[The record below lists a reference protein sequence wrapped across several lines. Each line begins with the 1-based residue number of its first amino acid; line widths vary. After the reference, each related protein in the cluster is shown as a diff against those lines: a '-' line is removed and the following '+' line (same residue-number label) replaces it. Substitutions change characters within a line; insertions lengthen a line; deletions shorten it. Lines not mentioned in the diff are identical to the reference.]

1 MNPLP
6 LLLFALASKGGN
18 SPFGSAQSMNFSS
31 ANTLPF
37 DSLLNTLQHTVNTL
51 EKVNQLSRTMS
62 STLNNP
68 ATVSTAPFSTPVAA
82 EESFDVENQPA
93 EFESQPMQQTP
104 TPFGN
109 IDLQNAIQ
117 TLSPILSMLNQNG
130 KAQG

>member
-18 SPFGSAQSMNFSS
+18 TPFGSAQSMNFSS
-31 ANTLPF
+31 ANSMPF

-51 EKVNQLSRTMS
+51 EKVNHLSRTMS

-68 ATVSTAPFSTPVAA
+68 PAASPAPFSAPVAA
-82 EESFDVENQPA
+82 EESFDIENQPA
-93 EFESQPMQQTP
+93 QFEPQPVQQTP
-104 TPFGN
+104 APFGN

-117 TLSPILSMLNQNG
+117 NLAPILSMLNQGG
-130 KAQG
+130 KS